1 MFCVKCI
8 TGNFHS
14 EKNMKISLL
23 KRKCIFL
30 FKLPSVLKSKLALN
44 ASLTPFFFF
53 LLTEFLLTK
62 AKEEIKKEPQQ
73 LPLPS
78 FQHGG
83 DKWTMLKLFL
93 VSEKGNKMC
102 VGERSLD

>member
-8 TGNFHS
+8 TGNFPS

-53 LLTEFLLTK
+53 
-62 AKEEIKKEPQQ
+62 
-73 LPLPS
+73 
-78 FQHGG
+78 
-83 DKWTMLKLFL
+83 
-93 VSEKGNKMC
+93 
-102 VGERSLD
+102 